1 MASHAEA
8 DDCNEFKPVSILR
21 RRTVR
26 GQRQVL
32 VQWEEGWCSLGESDP
47 LWNTVAAVI
56 RRGRDGRTQVRWD
69 PSWEIEGDF
78 HWVPDAAAHDLW
90 DASDAGAG
98 GGHGDAGGANVQ
110 QGCGVEARASGGGL
124 LDRST
129 RGSRKIKTSLVAFL
143 SSSRSRRTVPPG
155 RPSPAIAAAAL
166 SKESEARPTV
176 PPGSPPPPNASS
188 TDTSRCSSRSS
199 DEVSASLEPSGPLP
213 PAAPYLKR
221 SRKRRRHRDPSDTA
235 SGIVISSSSGRSSS
249 SSHGK
254 TSKDAPS
261 ESLVPL
267 SPHPSMHPTF

>member
-1 MASHAEA
+1 
-8 DDCNEFKPVSILR
+8 
-21 RRTVR
+21 
-26 GQRQVL
+26 
-32 VQWEEGWCSLGESDP
+32 

-56 RRGRDGRTQVRWD
+56 RRGRDGRTQVRWR
-69 PSWEIEGDF
+69 PSWEIEEDV

-98 GGHGDAGGANVQ
+98 GAHGDAGGANVQ

-199 DEVSASLEPSGPLP
+199 DEVSTSLEPSGPLP
-213 PAAPYLKR
+213 PAVPYLKR
-221 SRKRRRHRDPSDTA
+221 SRKRRRHRDTA
-235 SGIVISSSSGRSSS
+235 SGIVISSSSSS

-261 ESLVPL
+261 ESLVPV
-267 SPHPSMHPTF
+267 SPHPSMHLTF